1 MQRGVVAPFFIIALA
16 VAVVAGGTFWFIH
29 SKNTAREASAPISG
43 EINTRPDAKPQVKPV
58 VVTKPII
65 QSVAPQ
71 SGKVG
76 SKVTITGINFDS
88 KINGVM
94 FVSKPGAQSASGFA
108 AYVASADGKTLT
120 FATPSQLSPC
130 PISNPQ
136 CPTLA
141 IAQILPTPMTYTVT
155 VVTEKGTSN
164 FGEFTVTK

>member
-16 VAVVAGGTFWFIH
+16 VAVVAGVAFWFVH
-29 SKNTAREASAPISG
+29 NNTAPEANAPISG
-43 EINTRPDAKPQVKPV
+43 EINTRPDTKPQVKPV

-94 FVSKPGAQSASGFA
+94 FVSKPGAQSVSGFA

-120 FATPSQLSPC
+120 FAAPSQLSPC